1 MYLDKFK
8 NYLEAEKK
16 YSILTVN
23 AYTKDIEEFKDYLE
37 SLGISFS
44 KNLEYTFIRNWIVF
58 LSKNKISPSSINRKI
73 SSLKA
78 YYKFLINI
86 KEIKKSPLR
95 NHTSLRTKS
104 KVVNPMNE
112 AEMKEVF
119 NLFKTSGKELTR
131 DSMIMDVLYST
142 GLRRAELINLKKHDI
157 YFDDQVIKVLGKR
170 NKERLV
176 PLLPELLKKLKL
188 YSTNIREDSFLFQS
202 KNGNK
207 ISSSTIYRVVNKY
220 LRNIS
225 TKTKISPHVLRHT
238 FATHILN
245 NGADINSIKEI
256 LGHKSLAST
265 QIYTKIKIPTIVND
279 YMKNHPRQK
288 K

>member
-1 MYLDKFK
+1 MYLDKFR

-23 AYTKDIEEFKDYLE
+23 AYTKDLEEFKDFLE
-37 SLGISFS
+37 STGTSLN
-44 KNLEYTFIRNWIVF
+44 KNIEYTFIRNWIVF
-58 LSKNKISPSSINRKI
+58 LSKNKISPNSINRKV

-78 YYKFLINI
+78 YFKFLVNI

-104 KVVNPMNE
+104 KVVNPLNE
-112 AEMKEVF
+112 TEMKEVF
-119 NLFKTSGKELTR
+119 ELFKTSEKELTR
-131 DSMIMDVLYST
+131 DSMIIDILYST
-142 GLRRAELINLKKHDI
+142 GLRRAELINLKKSDI

-176 PLLPELLKKLKL
+176 PMLPGLVKKLKL
-188 YSTNIREDSFLFQS
+188 YSRNLEEDSFLLQS

-207 ISSSTIYRVVNKY
+207 ISPSTIYRVVNKY
-220 LRNIS
+220 LRSIS

>member
-23 AYTKDIEEFKDYLE
+23 AYTKDLEEFKDFLE
-37 SLGISFS
+37 STGTSLN
-44 KNLEYTFIRNWIVF
+44 KNIEYTFIRNWIVF
-58 LSKNKISPSSINRKI
+58 LSKNKISPNSINRKV
-73 SSLKA
+73 SSIKA
-78 YYKFLINI
+78 YFKFLVNI

-104 KVVNPMNE
+104 KVVNPLNE
-112 AEMKEVF
+112 TEMKEVF
-119 NLFKTSGKELTR
+119 ELFKTSEKELTR
-131 DSMIMDVLYST
+131 DSMIIDILYST
-142 GLRRAELINLKKHDI
+142 GLRRAELINLKKSDI

-176 PLLPELLKKLKL
+176 PMLPGLLKKLKL
-188 YSTNIREDSFLFQS
+188 YSRNLEEDSFLLQS

-207 ISSSTIYRVVNKY
+207 ISPSTIYRVVNKY
-220 LRNIS
+220 LRSIS

>member
-23 AYTKDIEEFKDYLE
+23 AYTKDLEEFKDFLE
-37 SLGISFS
+37 STGTSLN
-44 KNLEYTFIRNWIVF
+44 KNIEYTFIRNWIVF
-58 LSKNKISPSSINRKI
+58 LSKNKISPNSINRKV

-78 YYKFLINI
+78 YFKFLVNI

-104 KVVNPMNE
+104 KVVNPLNE
-112 AEMKEVF
+112 TEMKEVF
-119 NLFKTSGKELTR
+119 ELFKTSEKELTR
-131 DSMIMDVLYST
+131 DSMIIDILYST
-142 GLRRAELINLKKHDI
+142 GLRRAELINLKKSDI

-176 PLLPELLKKLKL
+176 PMLPGLVKKLKL
-188 YSTNIREDSFLFQS
+188 YTKNIKEDSFLLQS
-202 KNGNK
+202 NNGSK
-207 ISSSTIYRVVNKY
+207 ISPSTIYRVVNKY
-220 LRNIS
+220 LRSIS

>member
-23 AYTKDIEEFKDYLE
+23 AYTKDLEEFKDFLE
-37 SLGISFS
+37 STGTSLN
-44 KNLEYTFIRNWIVF
+44 KNIEYTFIRNWIVF
-58 LSKNKISPSSINRKI
+58 LSKNKISPNSINRKV

-78 YYKFLINI
+78 YFKFLVNI

-104 KVVNPMNE
+104 KVVNPLNE
-112 AEMKEVF
+112 TEMKEVF
-119 NLFKTSGKELTR
+119 ELFKTSEKELTR
-131 DSMIMDVLYST
+131 DSMIIDILYST
-142 GLRRAELINLKKHDI
+142 GLRRAELINLKKSDI

-176 PLLPELLKKLKL
+176 PMLPGLLKKLKL
-188 YSTNIREDSFLFQS
+188 YSRNLEEDSFLLQS

-207 ISSSTIYRVVNKY
+207 ISPSTIYRVVNKY
-220 LRNIS
+220 LRSIS

>member
-1 MYLDKFK
+1 MYLDKFR

-23 AYTKDIEEFKDYLE
+23 AYTKDLEEFIDFLE
-37 SLGISFS
+37 STGALFN
-44 KNLEYTFIRNWIVF
+44 KNIEYTFIRNWIVF
-58 LSKNKISPSSINRKI
+58 LSKNKISPNSINRKI

-78 YYKFLINI
+78 YFKFLVNI
-86 KEIKKSPLR
+86 KEIKRSPLR

-104 KVVNPMNE
+104 KVVNPLNE
-112 AEMKEVF
+112 TEMKEVF
-119 NLFKTSGKELTR
+119 ELFKTSEKELTR
-131 DSMIMDVLYST
+131 DSMIIDILYST
-142 GLRRAELINLKKHDI
+142 GLRRAELINLKKSDI

-176 PLLPELLKKLKL
+176 PMLPGLVKKLKL
-188 YSTNIREDSFLFQS
+188 YTKNIKEDSFLLQS
-202 KNGNK
+202 NNGSK
-207 ISSSTIYRVVNKY
+207 ISPSTIYRVVNKY
-220 LRNIS
+220 LRSIS

>member
-1 MYLDKFK
+1 MYLDNFK

-16 YSILTVN
+16 YSTLTVN
-23 AYTKDIEEFKDYLE
+23 AYTKDLEEFIDYLE
-37 SLGISFS
+37 STGISFN
-44 KNLEYTFIRNWIVF
+44 KNIEYTFIRNWIVF
-58 LSKNKISPSSINRKI
+58 LSKNKISPNSINRKV

-78 YYKFLINI
+78 YFEFLVNI

-104 KVVNPMNE
+104 KVVNPLNE
-112 AEMKEVF
+112 TEMKEVF
-119 NLFKTSGKELTR
+119 ELFKTSKKELTR
-131 DSMIMDVLYST
+131 DSIIIDILYST
-142 GLRRAELINLKKHDI
+142 GLRRAELINLKKSDI

-176 PLLPELLKKLKL
+176 PMLPGLVKKLKL
-188 YSTNIREDSFLFQS
+188 YSINIKEDSFLLQS

-207 ISSSTIYRVVNKY
+207 ISPSTIYRVVNKY

-265 QIYTKIKIPTIVND
+265 QIYTKVKIPTIVND

>member
-23 AYTKDIEEFKDYLE
+23 AYTKDLEEFKDFLE
-37 SLGISFS
+37 STGTSLN
-44 KNLEYTFIRNWIVF
+44 KNIEYTFIRNWIVF
-58 LSKNKISPSSINRKI
+58 LSKNKISPNSINRKV
-73 SSLKA
+73 SSIKA
-78 YYKFLINI
+78 YFKFLVNI

-104 KVVNPMNE
+104 KVVNPFNE
-112 AEMKEVF
+112 TEMKEVF
-119 NLFKTSGKELTR
+119 ELFKTSEKELTR
-131 DSMIMDVLYST
+131 DSMIIDILYST
-142 GLRRAELINLKKHDI
+142 GLRRAELINLKKSDI

-176 PLLPELLKKLKL
+176 PMLPGLVKKLKL
-188 YSTNIREDSFLFQS
+188 YSRNLEEDSFLLQS

-207 ISSSTIYRVVNKY
+207 ISPSTIYRVVNKY
-220 LRNIS
+220 LRSIS

>member
-1 MYLDKFK
+1 MYLDKFR

-23 AYTKDIEEFKDYLE
+23 AYTKDLEEFKDFLE
-37 SLGISFS
+37 STGTSLN
-44 KNLEYTFIRNWIVF
+44 KNIEYTFIRNWIVF
-58 LSKNKISPSSINRKI
+58 LSKNKISPNSINRKV

-78 YYKFLINI
+78 YFKFLVNI

-104 KVVNPMNE
+104 KVVNPLNE
-112 AEMKEVF
+112 TEMKEVF
-119 NLFKTSGKELTR
+119 ELFKTSEKELTR
-131 DSMIMDVLYST
+131 DSIIIDILYST
-142 GLRRAELINLKKHDI
+142 GLRRAELINLKKSDI
-157 YFDDQVIKVLGKR
+157 YFDDQVMKVLGKR

-176 PLLPELLKKLKL
+176 PMLPGLVKKLKL
-188 YSTNIREDSFLFQS
+188 YTKNIKEDSFLLQS

-207 ISSSTIYRVVNKY
+207 ISPSTIYRVVNKY
-220 LRNIS
+220 LRSIS

-265 QIYTKIKIPTIVND
+265 QIHTKIKIPTIVND

>member
-23 AYTKDIEEFKDYLE
+23 AYTKDLEEFKDFLE
-37 SLGISFS
+37 STGTSLN
-44 KNLEYTFIRNWIVF
+44 KNIEYTFIRNWIVF
-58 LSKNKISPSSINRKI
+58 LSKNKISPNSINRKV
-73 SSLKA
+73 SSIKA
-78 YYKFLINI
+78 YFKFLVNI
-86 KEIKKSPLR
+86 KEIKRSPLR

-104 KVVNPMNE
+104 KVVNPLNE
-112 AEMKEVF
+112 TEMKEVF
-119 NLFKTSGKELTR
+119 KLFKTSEKELTR
-131 DSMIMDVLYST
+131 DSMIIDILYST
-142 GLRRAELINLKKHDI
+142 GLRRAELINLKKSDI

-176 PLLPELLKKLKL
+176 PMLPGLVKKLKL
-188 YSTNIREDSFLFQS
+188 YSRNLEEDSFLLQS

-207 ISSSTIYRVVNKY
+207 ISPSTIYRVVNKY
-220 LRNIS
+220 LRSIS

>member
-23 AYTKDIEEFKDYLE
+23 AYTKDLEEFTDFLE
-37 SLGISFS
+37 TTGTSLN
-44 KNLEYTFIRNWIVF
+44 KNIEYTFIRNWIVF
-58 LSKNKISPSSINRKI
+58 LSKNKISPNSINRKV

-78 YYKFLINI
+78 YFKFLVNI

-104 KVVNPMNE
+104 KVVNPLNE
-112 AEMKEVF
+112 TEMKEVF
-119 NLFKTSGKELTR
+119 ELFKTSEKELTR
-131 DSMIMDVLYST
+131 DSMIIDILYST
-142 GLRRAELINLKKHDI
+142 GLRRAELINLKKSDI

-176 PLLPELLKKLKL
+176 PMLPGLVKKLKL
-188 YSTNIREDSFLFQS
+188 YSRNFEEDSFLLQS

-207 ISSSTIYRVVNKY
+207 ISPSTIYRVVNKY
-220 LRNIS
+220 LRSIS

>member
-1 MYLDKFK
+1 MYLDKFR

-23 AYTKDIEEFKDYLE
+23 AYTKDLEEFKDFLE
-37 SLGISFS
+37 STGTSLN
-44 KNLEYTFIRNWIVF
+44 KNIQYTFIRNWIVF
-58 LSKNKISPSSINRKI
+58 LSKNKISPNSINRKV

-78 YYKFLINI
+78 YFKFLVNI

-104 KVVNPMNE
+104 KVVNPLNE
-112 AEMKEVF
+112 TEMKEVF
-119 NLFKTSGKELTR
+119 ELFKTSEKELTR
-131 DSMIMDVLYST
+131 DSMIIDILYST
-142 GLRRAELINLKKHDI
+142 GLRRAELINLKKSDI

-176 PLLPELLKKLKL
+176 PMLPGLVKKLKL
-188 YSTNIREDSFLFQS
+188 YSRNLEEDSFLLQS

-207 ISSSTIYRVVNKY
+207 ISPSTIYRVVNKY
-220 LRNIS
+220 LRSIS

>member
-23 AYTKDIEEFKDYLE
+23 AYTKDLDEFKDYIE
-37 SLGISFS
+37 STGISFS
-44 KNLEYTFIRNWIVF
+44 KNIDYSFIRNWIVF
-58 LSKNKISPSSINRKI
+58 LSKNKISPNSINRKI
-73 SSLKA
+73 ASLKA
-78 YYKFLINI
+78 YFKFLINI
-86 KEIKKSPLR
+86 NEIKKSPLR

-104 KVVNPMNE
+104 KVVNPLNE
-112 AEMKEVF
+112 TEMKEVF
-119 NLFKTSGKELTR
+119 DLFKTSEKELTR
-131 DSMIMDVLYST
+131 DSMIIDILYST
-142 GLRRAELINLKKHDI
+142 GLRRAELINLKKSDI

-176 PLLPELLKKLKL
+176 PMLPVLVKKLKL
-188 YSTNIREDSFLFQS
+188 FSKNIKEDSFLLQS

-207 ISSSTIYRVVNKY
+207 ISPSTIYRVVNKY

>member
-23 AYTKDIEEFKDYLE
+23 AYTKDLEEFKDFLE
-37 SLGISFS
+37 STGTSLN
-44 KNLEYTFIRNWIVF
+44 KNIEYTFIRNWIVF
-58 LSKNKISPSSINRKI
+58 LSKNKISPNSINRKV

-78 YYKFLINI
+78 YFKFLVNI
-86 KEIKKSPLR
+86 KEIKKSPLI

-104 KVVNPMNE
+104 KVVNPLNE
-112 AEMKEVF
+112 TEMKEVF
-119 NLFKTSGKELTR
+119 ELFKTSEKELTR
-131 DSMIMDVLYST
+131 DSMIIDILYST
-142 GLRRAELINLKKHDI
+142 GLRRAELINLKKSDI

-176 PLLPELLKKLKL
+176 PMLPGLVKKLKL
-188 YSTNIREDSFLFQS
+188 YSRNLEEDSFLLQS

-207 ISSSTIYRVVNKY
+207 ISPSTIYRVVNKY
-220 LRNIS
+220 LRSIS

>member
-16 YSILTVN
+16 YSILTVS
-23 AYTKDIEEFKDYLE
+23 AYTKDLEEFKDFIE
-37 SLGISFS
+37 STGTSLN
-44 KNLEYTFIRNWIVF
+44 KNIEYTFIRNWIVF
-58 LSKNKISPSSINRKI
+58 LSKNKISPNSINRKV
-73 SSLKA
+73 SSIKA
-78 YYKFLINI
+78 YFKFLVNI

-104 KVVNPMNE
+104 KVVNPLNE
-112 AEMKEVF
+112 TEMKEVF
-119 NLFKTSGKELTR
+119 KLFKTSEKELTR
-131 DSMIMDVLYST
+131 DSMIIDILYST
-142 GLRRAELINLKKHDI
+142 GLRRAELINLKKSDI

-176 PLLPELLKKLKL
+176 PMLPGLLKKLKL
-188 YSTNIREDSFLFQS
+188 YSKNLEEDSFLLQS

-207 ISSSTIYRVVNKY
+207 ISPSTIYRVVNKY
-220 LRNIS
+220 LRSIS

>member
-23 AYTKDIEEFKDYLE
+23 AYTKDLEEFIDFLE
-37 SLGISFS
+37 STGASFN
-44 KNLEYTFIRNWIVF
+44 KNIQYTFIRNWIVF
-58 LSKNKISPSSINRKI
+58 LSKNKISPNSINRKV

-78 YYKFLINI
+78 YFKFLVNI

-104 KVVNPMNE
+104 KVVNPLNE
-112 AEMKEVF
+112 TEMKEVF
-119 NLFKTSGKELTR
+119 ELFKTSEKELTR
-131 DSMIMDVLYST
+131 DSMIIDILYST
-142 GLRRAELINLKKHDI
+142 GLRRAELINLKKSDI

-176 PLLPELLKKLKL
+176 PMLPGLVKKLKL
-188 YSTNIREDSFLFQS
+188 YSRNLEEDSFLLQS

-207 ISSSTIYRVVNKY
+207 ISPSTIYRVVNKY
-220 LRNIS
+220 LRSIS

>member
-1 MYLDKFK
+1 MYLDKFR

-23 AYTKDIEEFKDYLE
+23 AYTKDLEEFIGFLE
-37 SLGISFS
+37 STGASFN
-44 KNLEYTFIRNWIVF
+44 KNIEYTFIRNWIVF
-58 LSKNKISPSSINRKI
+58 LSKNKISPNSINRKV

-78 YYKFLINI
+78 YFKFLVNI

-104 KVVNPMNE
+104 KVVNPLNE
-112 AEMKEVF
+112 TEMKEVF
-119 NLFKTSGKELTR
+119 ELFKTSEKELTR
-131 DSMIMDVLYST
+131 DSMIIDILYST
-142 GLRRAELINLKKHDI
+142 GLRRAELINLKKSDI

-176 PLLPELLKKLKL
+176 PMLPGLVKKLKL
-188 YSTNIREDSFLFQS
+188 YSRNLEEDSFLLQS

-207 ISSSTIYRVVNKY
+207 ISPSTIYRVVNKY
-220 LRNIS
+220 LRSIS

>member
-1 MYLDKFK
+1 MYLDKFR

-23 AYTKDIEEFKDYLE
+23 AYTKDLEEFIDFLE
-37 SLGISFS
+37 STGASF
-44 KNLEYTFIRNWIVF
+44 NNNIEYTFIRNWIVF
-58 LSKNKISPSSINRKI
+58 LSKNKISPNSINRKI

-78 YYKFLINI
+78 YFKFLVNI
-86 KEIKKSPLR
+86 KEIKRSPLR

-104 KVVNPMNE
+104 KVVNPLNE
-112 AEMKEVF
+112 TEMKEVF
-119 NLFKTSGKELTR
+119 ELFKTSEKELTR
-131 DSMIMDVLYST
+131 DSMIIDILYST
-142 GLRRAELINLKKHDI
+142 GLRRAELINLKKSDI

-176 PLLPELLKKLKL
+176 PMLPGLVKKLKL
-188 YSTNIREDSFLFQS
+188 YTKNIKEDSFLLQS
-202 KNGNK
+202 NSGSK
-207 ISSSTIYRVVNKY
+207 ISPSTIYRVVNKY
-220 LRNIS
+220 LRSIS

>member
-1 MYLDKFK
+1 MYLDNFK

-16 YSILTVN
+16 YSALTVN
-23 AYTKDIEEFKDYLE
+23 AYTKDLEEFIDYLE
-37 SLGISFS
+37 STGISFN
-44 KNLEYTFIRNWIVF
+44 KNIEYTFIRNWIVF
-58 LSKNKISPSSINRKI
+58 LSKNKISPNSINRKV

-78 YYKFLINI
+78 YFKFLVNI

-104 KVVNPMNE
+104 KVVNPLNETEMNE
-112 AEMKEVF
+112 VF
-119 NLFKTSGKELTR
+119 ELFKTSKKELTR
-131 DSMIMDVLYST
+131 DSIIIDILYST
-142 GLRRAELINLKKHDI
+142 GLRRAELINLKKSDI

-176 PLLPELLKKLKL
+176 PMLPGLVKKLKL
-188 YSTNIREDSFLFQS
+188 YSINIKEDSFLLQS

-207 ISSSTIYRVVNKY
+207 ISPSTIYRVVNKY
-220 LRNIS
+220 LRSIS

>member
-1 MYLDKFK
+1 MYIYKFK

-23 AYTKDIEEFKDYLE
+23 AYTKDLEEFKDFLE
-37 SLGISFS
+37 STGTSLN
-44 KNLEYTFIRNWIVF
+44 KNIEYTFIRNWIVF
-58 LSKNKISPSSINRKI
+58 LSKNKIAPNSINRKV

-78 YYKFLINI
+78 YFKFLVNI

-104 KVVNPMNE
+104 KVVNPLNE

-119 NLFKTSGKELTR
+119 ELFKTSEKELTR
-131 DSMIMDVLYST
+131 DSMIIDILYST
-142 GLRRAELINLKKHDI
+142 GLRRAELINLKKSDV

-176 PLLPELLKKLKL
+176 PMLPGLVKKLKL
-188 YSTNIREDSFLFQS
+188 YSRNLEEDSFLLQS

-207 ISSSTIYRVVNKY
+207 ISPSTIYRVVNKY
-220 LRNIS
+220 LRSIS

>member
-23 AYTKDIEEFKDYLE
+23 AYTKDLEEFKDFLE
-37 SLGISFS
+37 STGTSLN
-44 KNLEYTFIRNWIVF
+44 KNIEYTFIRNWIVF
-58 LSKNKISPSSINRKI
+58 LSKNKISPNSINRKV

-78 YYKFLINI
+78 YFKFLVNI
-86 KEIKKSPLR
+86 KEIKRSPLR

-104 KVVNPMNE
+104 KVVNPLNE
-112 AEMKEVF
+112 TEMKEVF
-119 NLFKTSGKELTR
+119 ELFKTSEKELTR
-131 DSMIMDVLYST
+131 DSMIIDILYST
-142 GLRRAELINLKKHDI
+142 GLRRAELINLKKSDI

-176 PLLPELLKKLKL
+176 PMLPGLVKKLKL
-188 YSTNIREDSFLFQS
+188 YSRNLEENSFLLQS

-207 ISSSTIYRVVNKY
+207 ISPSTIYRVVNKY
-220 LRNIS
+220 LRSIS

>member
-1 MYLDKFK
+1 MYLDKFR

-23 AYTKDIEEFKDYLE
+23 AYTKDLEEFMDFLE
-37 SLGISFS
+37 ITGTSFN
-44 KNLEYTFIRNWIVF
+44 KNIEYTFIRNWIVF
-58 LSKNKISPSSINRKI
+58 LSKNKISPNSINRKI

-78 YYKFLINI
+78 YFKFLVNI
-86 KEIKKSPLR
+86 KEIKRSPLR

-104 KVVNPMNE
+104 KVVNPLNE
-112 AEMKEVF
+112 TEMKEVF
-119 NLFKTSGKELTR
+119 KLFKTSEKELTR
-131 DSMIMDVLYST
+131 DSMISDILYST
-142 GLRRAELINLKKHDI
+142 GLRRAELINLKKSDI

-176 PLLPELLKKLKL
+176 PMLPGLVKKLKL
-188 YSTNIREDSFLFQS
+188 YSRNLEEDSFLLQS

-207 ISSSTIYRVVNKY
+207 ISPSTIYRVVNKY
-220 LRNIS
+220 LRSIS

>member
-1 MYLDKFK
+1 MYLDKFR

-23 AYTKDIEEFKDYLE
+23 AYTKDLEEFIDFLE
-37 SLGISFS
+37 STGASFN
-44 KNLEYTFIRNWIVF
+44 KNIEYTFIRNWIVF
-58 LSKNKISPSSINRKI
+58 LSKNKISPNSINRKI

-78 YYKFLINI
+78 YFKFLVNI
-86 KEIKKSPLR
+86 KEIKRSPLR

-104 KVVNPMNE
+104 KVVNPLNE
-112 AEMKEVF
+112 TEMKEVF
-119 NLFKTSGKELTR
+119 ELFKTSEKELTR
-131 DSMIMDVLYST
+131 DSMIIDILYST
-142 GLRRAELINLKKHDI
+142 GLRRAELINLKKSDI

-176 PLLPELLKKLKL
+176 PMLPGLVKKLKL
-188 YSTNIREDSFLFQS
+188 YSKNIEEDSFLLQS

-207 ISSSTIYRVVNKY
+207 ISPSTIYRVVNKY
-220 LRNIS
+220 LRSIS

>member
-23 AYTKDIEEFKDYLE
+23 AYTKDLVEFKDFLE
-37 SLGISFS
+37 STGTSLN
-44 KNLEYTFIRNWIVF
+44 KNIEYTFIRNWIVF
-58 LSKNKISPSSINRKI
+58 LSKNKISPNSINRKV

-78 YYKFLINI
+78 YFKFLVNI

-104 KVVNPMNE
+104 KVVNPLNE
-112 AEMKEVF
+112 TEMKEVF
-119 NLFKTSGKELTR
+119 ELFKTSEKELTR
-131 DSMIMDVLYST
+131 DSMIIDILYST
-142 GLRRAELINLKKHDI
+142 GLRRAELINLKKSDI

-176 PLLPELLKKLKL
+176 PMLPGLVKKLKL
-188 YSTNIREDSFLFQS
+188 YSRNLEEDSFLLQS

-207 ISSSTIYRVVNKY
+207 ISPSTIYRVVNKY
-220 LRNIS
+220 LRSIS

>member
-23 AYTKDIEEFKDYLE
+23 AYTSDLDEFKDYLE
-37 SLGISFS
+37 SSAISLN
-44 KNLEYTFIRNWIVF
+44 KNIEYNVIRNWIVF
-58 LSKNKISPSSINRKI
+58 LSKNKISPNSINRKI

-78 YYKFLINI
+78 YFKFLVNI

-95 NHTSLRTKS
+95 NHNSLRTKS
-104 KVVNPMNE
+104 KVVNPLNE
-112 AEMKEVF
+112 TEMKEVF
-119 NLFKTSGKELTR
+119 KLFKTSEKELTR
-131 DSMIMDVLYST
+131 DSMIIDILYST
-142 GLRRAELINLKKHDI
+142 GLRRAELINLKKSDI

-176 PLLPELLKKLKL
+176 PMLPGLVKKLKL
-188 YSTNIREDSFLFQS
+188 YSRNLGEDSFLLQS

-207 ISSSTIYRVVNKY
+207 ISPSTIYRVVNKY
-220 LRNIS
+220 LRSIS

>member
-1 MYLDKFK
+1 MYLDKFR

-16 YSILTVN
+16 YSFLTVN
-23 AYTKDIEEFKDYLE
+23 AYTKDLEEFIDFLE
-37 SLGISFS
+37 STGASFN
-44 KNLEYTFIRNWIVF
+44 KNIEYTFIRNWIVF
-58 LSKNKISPSSINRKI
+58 LSKNKISPNSINRKI

-78 YYKFLINI
+78 YFKFLVNI
-86 KEIKKSPLR
+86 KEIKRSPLR

-104 KVVNPMNE
+104 KVVNPLNE
-112 AEMKEVF
+112 TEMKEVF
-119 NLFKTSGKELTR
+119 ELFKTSEKELTR
-131 DSMIMDVLYST
+131 DSMIIDILYST
-142 GLRRAELINLKKHDI
+142 GLRRAELINLKKSDI

-176 PLLPELLKKLKL
+176 PMLPGLVKKLKL
-188 YSTNIREDSFLFQS
+188 YSRNLEEDSFLLQS

-207 ISSSTIYRVVNKY
+207 ISPSTIYRVVNKY
-220 LRNIS
+220 LRSIS

-265 QIYTKIKIPTIVND
+265 QIYTKIKIPTILND

>member
-1 MYLDKFK
+1 MYLDKFR

-23 AYTKDIEEFKDYLE
+23 AYTKDLEEFIGFLE
-37 SLGISFS
+37 STGASFN
-44 KNLEYTFIRNWIVF
+44 KNIQYTFIRNWIVF
-58 LSKNKISPSSINRKI
+58 LSKNKISPNSINRKV

-78 YYKFLINI
+78 YFKFLVNI

-95 NHTSLRTKS
+95 NHTSIRTKS
-104 KVVNPMNE
+104 KVVNPLNE
-112 AEMKEVF
+112 TEMKEVF
-119 NLFKTSGKELTR
+119 ELFKTSEKELTR
-131 DSMIMDVLYST
+131 DSMIIDILYST
-142 GLRRAELINLKKHDI
+142 GLRRAELINLKKSDI

-176 PLLPELLKKLKL
+176 PMLPGLVKKLKL
-188 YSTNIREDSFLFQS
+188 YTKNIKEDSFLFQS

-207 ISSSTIYRVVNKY
+207 ISPSTIYRVVNKY
-220 LRNIS
+220 LRSIS

>member
-1 MYLDKFK
+1 MYLDKFR

-23 AYTKDIEEFKDYLE
+23 AYTKDLEEFIDFLE
-37 SLGISFS
+37 STGASFN
-44 KNLEYTFIRNWIVF
+44 KNIEYTFIRNWIVF
-58 LSKNKISPSSINRKI
+58 LSKNKISPNSINRKV
-73 SSLKA
+73 SSIKA
-78 YYKFLINI
+78 YFKFLVNI

-104 KVVNPMNE
+104 KVVNPLNE
-112 AEMKEVF
+112 TEMKEVF
-119 NLFKTSGKELTR
+119 ELFKTSEKELTR
-131 DSMIMDVLYST
+131 DSMIIDILYST
-142 GLRRAELINLKKHDI
+142 GLRRAELINLKKSDI

-176 PLLPELLKKLKL
+176 PMLPGLVKKLKL
-188 YSTNIREDSFLFQS
+188 YTKNIKEDSFLLQS
-202 KNGNK
+202 NNGSK
-207 ISSSTIYRVVNKY
+207 ISPSTIYRVVNKY
-220 LRNIS
+220 LRSIS

>member
-1 MYLDKFK
+1 MYLDNFK

-16 YSILTVN
+16 YSTLTVN
-23 AYTKDIEEFKDYLE
+23 AYTKDLEEFIDYLE
-37 SLGISFS
+37 SIGISFN
-44 KNLEYTFIRNWIVF
+44 KNIEYTFIRNWIVF
-58 LSKNKISPSSINRKI
+58 LSKKKISPNSINRKV

-78 YYKFLINI
+78 YFKFLVNI

-104 KVVNPMNE
+104 KVVNPLNE
-112 AEMKEVF
+112 TEMKEVF
-119 NLFKTSGKELTR
+119 ELFKTSKKELTR
-131 DSMIMDVLYST
+131 DSIIIDILYST
-142 GLRRAELINLKKHDI
+142 GLRRAELINLKKSDI

-176 PLLPELLKKLKL
+176 PMLPGLVKKLKL
-188 YSTNIREDSFLFQS
+188 YSINIKEDSFLLQS

-207 ISSSTIYRVVNKY
+207 ISPSTIYRVVNKY

>member
-1 MYLDKFK
+1 MYLDKFR

-23 AYTKDIEEFKDYLE
+23 AYTKDLEEFIDFLE
-37 SLGISFS
+37 STGASFN
-44 KNLEYTFIRNWIVF
+44 KNIEYTFIRNWIVF
-58 LSKNKISPSSINRKI
+58 LSKNKISPNSINRKV

-78 YYKFLINI
+78 YFKFLVNI

-104 KVVNPMNE
+104 KVVNPLNE
-112 AEMKEVF
+112 TEMKEVF
-119 NLFKTSGKELTR
+119 ELFKTSEKELTR
-131 DSMIMDVLYST
+131 DSMIIDILYST
-142 GLRRAELINLKKHDI
+142 GLRRAELINLKKSDI

-176 PLLPELLKKLKL
+176 PMLPGLVKKLKL
-188 YSTNIREDSFLFQS
+188 YSRNLEEDSFLLQS

-207 ISSSTIYRVVNKY
+207 ISPSTIYRVVNKY
-220 LRNIS
+220 LRSIS

>member
-8 NYLEAEKK
+8 NYLETEKK

-23 AYTKDIEEFKDYLE
+23 AYTKDLEEFIYFLE
-37 SLGISFS
+37 SNGASLN
-44 KNLEYTFIRNWIVF
+44 KNIEYTFIRNWIVF
-58 LSKNKISPSSINRKI
+58 LSKNKISPNSINRKV

-78 YYKFLINI
+78 YFKFLVNI

-104 KVVNPMNE
+104 KVVNPLNE
-112 AEMKEVF
+112 TEMKEVF
-119 NLFKTSGKELTR
+119 DLFKTSEKELTR
-131 DSMIMDVLYST
+131 DSMIIDILYST
-142 GLRRAELINLKKHDI
+142 GLRRAELINLKKSDI

-176 PLLPELLKKLKL
+176 PMLPALVKKLKL
-188 YSTNIREDSFLFQS
+188 YTKNIEEDSFLLKS

-220 LRNIS
+220 LRSIS

-279 YMKNHPRQK
+279 YMENHPRQK

>member
-23 AYTKDIEEFKDYLE
+23 AYTKDLEEFKDYIE
-37 SLGISFS
+37 SSGISFS
-44 KNLEYTFIRNWIVF
+44 KNIEYTFIRNWIVF
-58 LSKNKISPSSINRKI
+58 LSKNKISSNSINRKI

-78 YYKFLINI
+78 YFKFLVNI

-104 KVVNPMNE
+104 KVVNPLNE
-112 AEMKEVF
+112 TEMKEVF
-119 NLFKTSGKELTR
+119 ELFKTSEKELTR
-131 DSMIMDVLYST
+131 DSMIIDILYST
-142 GLRRAELINLKKHDI
+142 GLRRAELINLKKSDI

-176 PLLPELLKKLKL
+176 PMLPVLVKKLKL
-188 YSTNIREDSFLFQS
+188 FSKNIKDDSFLLQS

-207 ISSSTIYRVVNKY
+207 ISPSTVYRVVNKY

-288 K
+288 N

>member
-23 AYTKDIEEFKDYLE
+23 AYTKDLEEFKDYLE

-58 LSKNKISPSSINRKI
+58 LSKNKISPRSINRKI

-104 KVVNPMNE
+104 KVVSPMNE

-131 DSMIMDVLYST
+131 DSMIIDFLYST

-176 PLLPELLKKLKL
+176 PLLPGLLKKLKL
-188 YSTNIREDSFLFQS
+188 YSTNIKEDSFLFQS

-207 ISSSTIYRVVNKY
+207 ISPSTIYRVVNKY

>member
-1 MYLDKFK
+1 MYLDKFR

-23 AYTKDIEEFKDYLE
+23 AYTKDLEEFIDFLE
-37 SLGISFS
+37 STGALFN
-44 KNLEYTFIRNWIVF
+44 KNIEYTFIRNWIVF
-58 LSKNKISPSSINRKI
+58 LSKNKISPNSINRKI
-73 SSLKA
+73 SSLKT
-78 YYKFLINI
+78 YFKFLVNI
-86 KEIKKSPLR
+86 KEIKRSPLR

-104 KVVNPMNE
+104 KVVNPLNE
-112 AEMKEVF
+112 TEMKEVF
-119 NLFKTSGKELTR
+119 ELFKTSEKELTR
-131 DSMIMDVLYST
+131 DSMIIDILYST
-142 GLRRAELINLKKHDI
+142 GLRRAELINLKKSDI

-176 PLLPELLKKLKL
+176 PMLPGLVKKLKL
-188 YSTNIREDSFLFQS
+188 YSRNLEEDSFLLQS

-207 ISSSTIYRVVNKY
+207 ISPSTIYRVVNKY
-220 LRNIS
+220 LRSIS

>member
-112 AEMKEVF
+112 VEMKEVF

-176 PLLPELLKKLKL
+176 PLLPGLLKKLKL
-188 YSTNIREDSFLFQS
+188 YSTNIKEDSFLFQS

-207 ISSSTIYRVVNKY
+207 ISPSTIYRVVNKY

>member
-23 AYTKDIEEFKDYLE
+23 AYTKDLEEFKDYIE
-37 SLGISFS
+37 SSGISFS
-44 KNLEYTFIRNWIVF
+44 KNIEYTFIRNWIVF
-58 LSKNKISPSSINRKI
+58 LSKNKISSSSINRKI

-78 YYKFLINI
+78 YFKFLINI

-95 NHTSLRTKS
+95 NHTTLRTKS
-104 KVVNPMNE
+104 KVVNPFNE
-112 AEMKEVF
+112 TEMKEDF
-119 NLFKTSGKELTR
+119 DLFKTSEKELTR
-131 DSMIMDVLYST
+131 DSMIIDILYST
-142 GLRRAELINLKKHDI
+142 GLRRAELINLKKSDI

-176 PLLPELLKKLKL
+176 PMLPVLVKKLKL
-188 YSTNIREDSFLFQS
+188 FSKNIKDDSFLLQS

-207 ISSSTIYRVVNKY
+207 ISPSTVYRVVNKY

-279 YMKNHPRQK
+279 YMRNHPRQK

>member
-1 MYLDKFK
+1 MYLEKFK
-8 NYLEAEKK
+8 NYLVAEKK
-16 YSILTVN
+16 YSPLTVN
-23 AYTKDIEEFKDYLE
+23 AYIKDFEDFINYIE
-37 SLGISFS
+37 STGNSFN
-44 KNLEYTFIRNWIVF
+44 KNIEYAFIRNWIVF
-58 LSKNKISPSSINRKI
+58 LSKNKISSNSINRKI

-78 YYKFLINI
+78 YFKFLVNI

-104 KVVNPMNE
+104 KVVNPFNE
-112 AEMKEVF
+112 TEMKEVF
-119 NLFKTSGKELTR
+119 ELFKTSEKELTR
-131 DSMIMDVLYST
+131 DSMIIDILYST
-142 GLRRAELINLKKHDI
+142 GLRRAELINLKKSDI

-176 PLLPELLKKLKL
+176 PMLPGLVKKLKL
-188 YSTNIREDSFLFQS
+188 YTKNIKEDSFLLQS
-202 KNGNK
+202 NNGSK
-207 ISSSTIYRVVNKY
+207 ISPSTIYRVVNKY
-220 LRNIS
+220 LRSIS

>member
-23 AYTKDIEEFKDYLE
+23 AYTKDLEEFKDFLE
-37 SLGISFS
+37 STGASLN
-44 KNLEYTFIRNWIVF
+44 KNIEYTFIRNWIVF
-58 LSKNKISPSSINRKI
+58 LSKNKISPNSINRKV

-78 YYKFLINI
+78 YFKFLVNI

-104 KVVNPMNE
+104 KVVNPLNE
-112 AEMKEVF
+112 TEMKEVF
-119 NLFKTSGKELTR
+119 DLFKTSEKELTR
-131 DSMIMDVLYST
+131 DSMIIDILYST
-142 GLRRAELINLKKHDI
+142 GLRRAELINLKKSDI

-176 PLLPELLKKLKL
+176 PMLPGLVKKLKL
-188 YSTNIREDSFLFQS
+188 YSRNLEEDSFLLQS

-207 ISSSTIYRVVNKY
+207 ISPSTIYRVVNKY
-220 LRNIS
+220 LRSIS

-279 YMKNHPRQK
+279 YMENHPRQK

>member
-23 AYTKDIEEFKDYLE
+23 AYTKDLEEFKDFLE
-37 SLGISFS
+37 STGTSLN
-44 KNLEYTFIRNWIVF
+44 KNIEYTFIRNWIVF
-58 LSKNKISPSSINRKI
+58 LSKNKISPNSINRKV
-73 SSLKA
+73 SSIKA
-78 YYKFLINI
+78 YFKFLVNI

-104 KVVNPMNE
+104 KVVNPLNE
-112 AEMKEVF
+112 TEMKEVF
-119 NLFKTSGKELTR
+119 ELFKTSEKELTR
-131 DSMIMDVLYST
+131 DSMIIDILYST
-142 GLRRAELINLKKHDI
+142 GLRRAELINLKKSDI

-176 PLLPELLKKLKL
+176 PMLPGLVKKLKL
-188 YSTNIREDSFLFQS
+188 YSRNLEEDSFLLQS

-207 ISSSTIYRVVNKY
+207 ISPSTIYRVVNKY
-220 LRNIS
+220 LRSIS

>member
-16 YSILTVN
+16 YSILTVS
-23 AYTKDIEEFKDYLE
+23 AYTKDLEEFKDFIE
-37 SLGISFS
+37 STGTSLN
-44 KNLEYTFIRNWIVF
+44 KNIEYTFIRNWIVF
-58 LSKNKISPSSINRKI
+58 LSKNKISPNSINRKV

-78 YYKFLINI
+78 YFKFLVNI

-104 KVVNPMNE
+104 KVVNPLNE
-112 AEMKEVF
+112 TEMKEVF
-119 NLFKTSGKELTR
+119 ELFKTSEKELTR
-131 DSMIMDVLYST
+131 DSMIIDILYST
-142 GLRRAELINLKKHDI
+142 GLRRAELINLKKSDI

-176 PLLPELLKKLKL
+176 PMLPGLVKKLKL
-188 YSTNIREDSFLFQS
+188 YSRNLEKDSFLLQS

-207 ISSSTIYRVVNKY
+207 ISPSTIYRVVNKY
-220 LRNIS
+220 LRSIS

-238 FATHILN
+238 FATHLLN